1 MSNFSNLMTEVEHL
15 KQARGY
21 GVLEA
26 IEFILDYEEEYPSEI
41 RRELKQFMRDGARMF
56 AVKGE

>member
-1 MSNFSNLMTEVEHL
+1 MSNFSNLLQECEYL

-21 GVLEA
+21 GMLEA

-41 RRELKQFMRDGARMF
+41 RRELKQFMRDGARLF
-56 AVKGE
+56 ATKGE